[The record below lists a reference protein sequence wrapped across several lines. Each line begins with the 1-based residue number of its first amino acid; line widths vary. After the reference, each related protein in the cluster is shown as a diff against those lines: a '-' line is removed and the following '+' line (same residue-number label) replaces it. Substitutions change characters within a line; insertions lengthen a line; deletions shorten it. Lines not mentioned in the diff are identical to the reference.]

1 MDKFETELMEH
12 IKSIVDDLQQ
22 CFIEDD
28 DYCYTPSASEW
39 RHARRNVHKL
49 ALSCH
54 ELFGYVRA
62 KRSVETAYIKDNLVM
77 LVNEKEKS
85 DVGTSEA
92 KQRFVEFTEQE
103 IKQMSKQLQRIILIN
118 KKRCRIRIHKSGK
131 NSTDYE
137 IRFRSEGYNVSASG
151 KTKEIAKARM
161 LEKLK
166 KAKPQS
172 KTREIPTTF
181 TAFTNFY
188 FETYRKEQVVP
199 ATLKID
205 MHRIKRYLEP
215 FFKEKQLRLITPY
228 ECKKLLDP
236 LEQAEKFK
244 TREELHSLLNGIFN
258 CAIRHDIIKKNPLD
272 TILKVSYEKVSSVAL
287 TKDEEKTLLQGIC
300 NEPEFAIALAL
311 ALYTGLRP
319 CEIQTAKI
327 DGAFI
332 VAKNAKGKRKKKS
345 KLREEKTKKI
355 YICDKL
361 RPYLADG
368 LPALPSP
375 QLLRRRVSAI
385 LPNHMLKDLRKT
397 FNSRCKELGVS
408 EHARKA
414 FMGHALDAVDNTYTS
429 LSDEYLLSEGKKL
442 NLW

>member
-1 MDKFETELMEH
+1 MLSER
-12 IKSIVDDLQQ
+12 DLQELEQ
-22 CFIEDD
+22 AAQFIINVIQRHRVSNEH
-28 DYCYTPSASEW
+28 AQERRAQFRMFISEQ
-39 RHARRNVHKL
+39 
-49 ALSCH
+49 
-54 ELFGYVRA
+54 G
-62 KRSVETAYIKDNLVM
+62 
-77 LVNEKEKS
+77 KEKP
-85 DVGTSEA
+85 DVGTSGAE
-92 KQRFVEFTEQE
+92 QDFVEFTEQE
-103 IKQMSKQLQRIILIN
+103 IKQMPKQLQRIILIN
-118 KKRCRIRIHKSGK
+118 KKRCRIRIHESGK
-131 NSTDYE
+131 NSTTYE

-166 KAKPQS
+166 KAKPQTES
-172 KTREIPTTF
+172 FELPTTL
-181 TAFTNFY
+181 TAFARFY

-199 ATLKID
+199 ETFKKDINRFEKHLRPHFQERELKSILPLD
-205 MHRIKRYLEP
+205 CKTVLDSLE
-215 FFKEKQLRLITPY
+215 KE
-228 ECKKLLDP
+228 
-236 LEQAEKFK
+236 EKFK
-244 TREELHSLLNGIFN
+244 TCEELHSLLNGIFN

-287 TKDEEKTLLQGIC
+287 TKDEEKTLLNGSSA
-300 NEPEFAIALAL
+300 EPVFAIALAL

-345 KLREEKTKKI
+345 KLREEKTKRI

-361 RPYLADG
+361 RPYLVDG
-368 LPALPSP
+368 LPPLPTP

-414 FMGHALDAVDNTYTS
+414 FMGHALDAVDSTYTS